1 MNLIFYV
8 LVAYLLG
15 GIPWALVLGRLLWK
29 TDVRQHG
36 SGNPGATNAWRVLGW
51 KAGVPVLALDAAK
64 GAAAAGLIPLLPMG
78 VVPVDGATLPVLC
91 GIAAVLG
98 HVFPIYL
105 RFKGGKGVATAAG
118 MLLVIAPAP
127 AGIAASVFALLLL
140 AFGMVSLGSI
150 LGAWSL
156 PLSVLFLPE
165 SLQSQRPTALIALSF
180 ALALFI
186 TFTHRSNIRRILR
199 REERIFRKLQL
210 WRRLVGRS

>member
-1 MNLIFYV
+1 
-8 LVAYLLG
+8 
-15 GIPWALVLGRLLWK
+15 
-29 TDVRQHG
+29 
-36 SGNPGATNAWRVLGW
+36 
-51 KAGVPVLALDAAK
+51 
-64 GAAAAGLIPLLPMG
+64 
-78 VVPVDGATLPVLC
+78 
-91 GIAAVLG
+91 
-98 HVFPIYL
+98 
-105 RFKGGKGVATAAG
+105 
-118 MLLVIAPAP
+118 
-127 AGIAASVFALLLL
+127 VFALLLL